1 MKVFEI
7 NPDFAYQ
14 TFYTSDPDGPET
26 MDEEYSLDGGSKLT
40 TWRSLPIFEADPA
53 QKPVGNFAHCWDGGF
68 IVDTHASTVLKPVLE
83 KCAELLPLKRYKG
96 RAYYLLNVLNC
107 PDCLDERRTKWRI
120 GKKNKVR
127 FAIDE
132 YQFVPDKLTDSTL
145 FRIPKHVSLF
155 TVVGRPRANIEFKTM
170 VEREGLTGLKFE
182 EIWSEGGPPI
192 KVKGIVEQALG

>member
-1 MKVFEI
+1 MKVFEVK
-7 NPDFAYQ
+7 PDFAFL
-14 TFYTSDPDGPET
+14 TFYTCDPNGPE
-26 MDEEYSLDGGSKLT
+26 DVEEEYSLDGRSKLA
-40 TWRSLPIFEADPA
+40 TWKPLPMFEADGDLK
-53 QKPVGNFAHCWDGGF
+53 QGNFAHCWDGGF
-68 IVDTHASTVLKPVLE
+68 IVDTHASTVLKPILE

-96 RAYYLLNVLNC
+96 RVYHLLNVLNC
-107 PDCLDERRTKWRI
+107 LDCLDEQRTKWRV

-145 FRIPKHVSLF
+145 FRIPKNVSLF
-155 TVVGRPRANIEFKTM
+155 TVVGRPRAKVEFKTM